1 MGRKLH
7 PTKASILLLLGASFS
22 AHADTIREY
31 QWLTGTDIS
40 GGLTV
45 TEQDS
50 GATTTKFHFN
60 DRGRGPD
67 QSTRFT
73 VDKNGVVTSFT
84 ATGTNY
90 YKGDISETFQT
101 RNNKAEWQIDGEE
114 KTLALTKPTLYLPL
128 NATPEYRA
136 VTARALLNQPNHRMN
151 MAAGGEAWLTVLQT
165 IQLTRDNTK
174 LTVTLHE
181 IEGPEVGPQYV
192 WLDENRDL
200 FSISYGWFS
209 IIRDGWAHTAPTLK
223 DGQFAATE
231 DFVVRKSAE
240 FSTKVDTDII
250 VAGAKVLNAETGDLS
265 TPMTV
270 RISGGKISKI
280 STTDTTEGSH
290 IIDGTGK
297 TLMPALWDMHAHIQP
312 ANFFNYIAG
321 GFLNI
326 RDMANDPAFI
336 KKAQQGIAA
345 GKIAAPDIHPIGFI
359 DKTGPYAAP
368 TGNLANSLEDALGF
382 IDMYHGMGY
391 KGIKLYSSIEPE
403 WIPAMAERAHRYG
416 MKVMGHIPS
425 YMTAGEAVQAGYD
438 EITHVN
444 MALLHLIGDK
454 SIDTRT
460 PQRFI
465 VPGMRSGALDLS
477 GERTRD
483 FVTLLKEKNIAHDP
497 TLGIFHDIFLN
508 EPGKP
513 ELMARPYFA
522 QLPPALRQSI
532 TASKGYNDG
541 NEATFAKSAKIADAL
556 VKKMHDAGITILPG
570 TDAAFPG
577 FALISELEMYVN
589 AGISTKDVI
598 KLATIGSARHIG
610 LGDTLGTVEVGK
622 NAHLILVDG
631 DPTKNITNLRNLSL
645 VIKGQTYFKP
655 KEMLKTQG
663 YKPYAETISMK

>member
-1 MGRKLH
+1 MRKINL
-7 PTKASILLLLGASFS
+7 TKACILLMLGTSFS
-22 AHADTIREY
+22 VNADTVREY
-31 QWLTGTDIS
+31 QWLTGKDVS

-45 TEQDS
+45 TEQDD

-73 VDKNGVVTSFT
+73 VNKNGTVTSFS
-84 ATGTNY
+84 AKGINY
-90 YKGDISETFQT
+90 YKGDISETFRI
-101 RNNKAEWQIDGEE
+101 RNNNAKWEIDGKEQ
-114 KTLALTKPTLYLPL
+114 TLALSQPTLYLPL

-136 VTARALLNQPNHRMN
+136 ATVRALLNQPKHRMN
-151 MAAGGEAWLTVLQT
+151 MVAGGETWLTILQT
-165 IQLTRDNTK
+165 IELSKDDTK

-192 WLDENRDL
+192 WLDENNDL

-209 IIRDGWAHTAPTLK
+209 IIRDGWAHTAQTLK

-231 DFVVRKSAE
+231 DFSVRKSAE
-240 FSTKVDTDII
+240 FSTKIDTDII
-250 VAGAKVLNAETGDLS
+250 VAGANILNTETGVLS
-265 TPMTV
+265 APMTV
-270 RISGGKISKI
+270 RISNGKISKI
-280 STTDTTEGSH
+280 AASDITAGTH
-290 IIDGTGK
+290 VIDGAGK

-312 ANFFNYIAG
+312 ANYFNYIAG

-345 GKIAAPDIHPIGFI
+345 GKIAAPDIHPVGFI

-368 TGNLANSLEDALGF
+368 TGNLANTLEDALGF

-403 WIPAMAERAHRYG
+403 WIPAMAERAHSYG

-477 GERTRD
+477 GKRTED
-483 FVTLLKEKNIAHDP
+483 FIKLLKEKNIAHDP
-497 TLGIFHDIFLN
+497 TLGIFHDMFLN

-513 ELMARPYFA
+513 ELMARPYYA

-532 TASKGYNDG
+532 TSSKGFNDG
-541 NEATFAKSAKIADAL
+541 NEATFAKSAKTADAL
-556 VKKMHDAGITILPG
+556 VKKLHDAGITILPG

-589 AGISTKDVI
+589 AGLSTKDVI
-598 KLATIGSARHIG
+598 KIVTIGSARHIG

-631 DPTKNITNLRNLSL
+631 DPTDNITNLRNLSI

-655 KEMLKTQG
+655 NEMLKAQG